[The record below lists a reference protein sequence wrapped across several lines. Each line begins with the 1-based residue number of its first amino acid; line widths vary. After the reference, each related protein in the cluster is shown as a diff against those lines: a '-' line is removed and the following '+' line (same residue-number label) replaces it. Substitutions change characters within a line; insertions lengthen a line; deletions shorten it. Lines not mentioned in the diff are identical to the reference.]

1 MKDTFNNVVIY
12 NGYPLSVVVA
22 VTFHSAILAVL
33 LFLQSSRSADVM
45 ELVQPTVVK
54 ALLVQENPQVANE
67 RVRLER
73 QQQQQQQRVREQE
86 QAQRAAEAERQRQ
99 EQAQAEEQAR
109 AEEQRKARELAS
121 LRQRQEKERLDA
133 ELLQREQEARAEE
146 QRRQRELAEAQRQQ
160 EVRDRERQ
168 REREAADAA
177 AAELA
182 SSEFEMVQSGTAL
195 IQQLVQES
203 WSRPPSARNGMRAIL
218 QMRLLPT
225 GELVDVSVTQ
235 SSGDPAFDRSAENA
249 VYGAAPFREL
259 QALPIN
265 VFNENF
271 RSLSLI
277 FEPEDLLN

>member
-22 VTFHSAILAVL
+22 VTFHSAILALL

>member
-1 MKDTFNNVVIY
+1 
-12 NGYPLSVVVA
+12 
-22 VTFHSAILAVL
+22 
-33 LFLQSSRSADVM
+33 M

-133 ELLQREQEARAEE
+133 EQFQREQEARAEE